1 MPEQLLWLSGAGVF
15 VAIGS
20 LTVTP
25 KVYLP
30 KRARRFLVTL
40 VGLAFIAVV
49 AIRATL
55 VEEIEIRGKD
65 YRFLVGTTLTDLGK
79 VIEQNCLQGTNT
91 QNLRA
96 LPRHELIRCA
106 GDTSIP
112 AMYGSS
118 YAVVA
123 IIYVIA
129 YLFFLAGFVLL
140 VSTYIQPMPREVEAI
155 PDARTE
161 LKEVLTAEMVHEKA
175 MARLE
180 LAIAHILFWAAL
192 LASIMA
198 ALAGYFSASKALIA
212 ALAALPALIMLIEQT
227 FSFEARA
234 DWHSGKMY
242 GLKELVGLLAYDESI
257 PVRDVFD
264 RRTKLEKTMESKF
277 PALRTPF
284 LQRNRS

>member
-1 MPEQLLWLSGAGVF
+1 MPPRVLDLLKEIRVGALLTAVVAAAASRVVAKTELMPEQLLWLSGAGVF

-192 LASIMA
+192 PASIMA

-212 ALAALPALIMLIEQT
+212 ALAA
-227 FSFEARA
+227 
-234 DWHSGKMY
+234 
-242 GLKELVGLLAYDESI
+242 
-257 PVRDVFD
+257 
-264 RRTKLEKTMESKF
+264 
-277 PALRTPF
+277 
-284 LQRNRS
+284 